1 MIFESWVCA
10 GVPMNR
16 ELRVAVD
23 VGCHGHR
30 VAVGLSDGGLIDE
43 FDITHDAAGLS
54 LFFQR
59 VGRHERE
66 HGLPVA
72 VAMEG
77 YNGYARPLDRQVLGR
92 GYRLYNVNNLKL
104 ARYKEI
110 FPAPAKTDAIDAR
123 RMLELFQFKD
133 RVPQAREVLQEV
145 GAVPIEHEQLKA
157 LTRRRKQL
165 VAERMRAGNRLQ
177 ANLQAI
183 SPGLLDLTGE
193 ADNLWFLTLL
203 SCRDDLA
210 KLKGLRLSSLLALK
224 GVGKLYASKVRAWQ
238 PTATFSEAVAWMGPM
253 VISDA
258 RRMLEL
264 RAQVKTLQLQIQSL
278 CQSSR
283 TACQLQTIPGFGT
296 VTAGEITGELGAIE
310 RFESEASLAM
320 YAGMAPLDN
329 SSGKRIASKSPRQV
343 NARARAAMM
352 IVVARHI
359 GCVAQSRAFYDKKR
373 LQGKSHNQALRA
385 LGRHLIR
392 VIWSMLQHNRD
403 YQVRESLKNT

>member
-1 MIFESWVCA
+1 
-10 GVPMNR
+10 MNP

-23 VGCHGHR
+23 VGFNRHR

-59 VGRHERE
+59 VGRLEHE

-145 GAVPIEHEQLKA
+145 GSVPLDHEQLKA
-157 LTRRRKQL
+157 LTRWRKHM
-165 VAERMRAGNRLQ
+165 VAERMRTGSRMQ
-177 ANLQAI
+177 ANLQAAC
-183 SPGLLDLTGE
+183 PGLLDLTGE
-193 ADNLWFLTLL
+193 ADNLWFLNLL
-203 SCRDDLA
+203 SCRADLT
-210 KLKGLRLSSLLALK
+210 KLKGLRMTSLLALK

-238 PTATFSEAVAWMGPM
+238 QTAVFSEAVGWIGPM
-253 VISDA
+253 IVSDA
-258 RRMLEL
+258 GRMLEL
-264 RAQVKTLQLQIQSL
+264 RTQIRALEVQIQSL
-278 CQSSR
+278 CHSSR
-283 TACQLQTIPGFGT
+283 MTCQLHTIPGFGK
-296 VTAGEITGELGAIE
+296 VTAAEITGELGAIE
-310 RFESEASLAM
+310 RFQSEASLAM
-320 YAGMAPLDN
+320 YVGMAPLDN

-343 NARARAAMM
+343 NARARTAMM

-403 YQVRESLKNT
+403 YQVREPSKIS

>member
-1 MIFESWVCA
+1 
-10 GVPMNR
+10 MNP

-23 VGCHGHR
+23 VGCHKHR

-66 HGLPVA
+66 HRVPVA

-110 FPAPAKTDAIDAR
+110 FPSPAKTDAIDAR

-145 GAVPIEHEQLKA
+145 GAVPLEHEQLKA

-165 VAERMRAGNRLQ
+165 VAERMRVGSRMQASLQ
-177 ANLQAI
+177 ATC
-183 SPGLLDLTGE
+183 PGLLDLTGE
-193 ADNLWFLTLL
+193 ADNLWFLNLL
-203 SCRDDLA
+203 TCREDLT
-210 KLKGLRLSSLLALK
+210 KLKGLRLGSLRALK
-224 GVGKLYASKVRAWQ
+224 GVGTLYASKVQAWQ
-238 PTATFSEAVAWMGPM
+238 QTATYSDAVAWMGPM
-253 VISDA
+253 IVSDA

-264 RAQVKTLQLQIQSL
+264 RAQIKALQVQIEAL
-278 CQSSR
+278 CQSS
-283 TACQLQTIPGFGT
+283 TMACRMLTIPGVGA
-296 VTAGEITGELGAIE
+296 VSAGELAGEIGAIG

-320 YAGMAPLDN
+320 YVGMAPLDN
-329 SSGKRIASKSPRQV
+329 SSGRRTASKSPRQV
-343 NARARAAMM
+343 NARARAATM
-352 IVVARHI
+352 IVTARHI
-359 GCVAQSRAFYDKKR
+359 ACVAQSRSFYDKKR
-373 LQGKSHNQALRA
+373 LQGKTHNQALRA

-392 VIWSMLQHNRD
+392 VIWSMLQHDRD
-403 YQVRESLKNT
+403 YQVRDPSKNT

>member
-1 MIFESWVCA
+1 
-10 GVPMNR
+10 MNP

-23 VGCHGHR
+23 VGCNRHR

-43 FDITHDAAGLS
+43 FDFTHDAAGLS

-66 HGLPVA
+66 RALPVA

-77 YNGYARPLDRQVLGR
+77 YNGYARPLDRLVLGR
-92 GYRLYNVNNLKL
+92 GYRLFNVNNLKL

-123 RMLELFQFKD
+123 RMLELFQLKD

-145 GAVPIEHEQLKA
+145 GPIPIEHEQLKA
-157 LTRRRKQL
+157 LTRWRKQL
-165 VAERMRAGNRLQ
+165 VGERMRAGNRMQ

-183 SPGLLDLTGE
+183 CPGLLDLTGE
-193 ADNLWFLTLL
+193 ADNLWFLNLL
-203 SCRDDLA
+203 SCRDDLT
-210 KLKGLRLSSLLALK
+210 KLKGLRLTSLLALK
-224 GVGKLYASKVRAWQ
+224 GVGKLYASKVQAWQ
-238 PTATFSEAVAWMGPM
+238 QAVIFSDTVAWMGPM
-253 VISDA
+253 IVSDA

-264 RAQVKTLQLQIQSL
+264 RAQIKALETQIQPL

-283 TACQLQTIPGFGT
+283 IACQLRTIPGFGT
-296 VTAGEITGELGAIE
+296 VTAGEITGELGTIE
-310 RFESEASLAM
+310 RFDSEASLAM
-320 YAGMAPLDN
+320 YVGMAPLDN
-329 SSGKRIASKSPRQV
+329 SSGKRTASKSPRQV
-343 NARARAAMM
+343 NVRARAAMM

-373 LQGKSHNQALRA
+373 IQGKSHNQALRA

-403 YQVRESLKNT
+403 YQVREPLKIT

>member
-1 MIFESWVCA
+1 
-10 GVPMNR
+10 MNR

-23 VGCHGHR
+23 VGCNKHR

-43 FDITHDAAGLS
+43 FDIAHDAAGLS

-66 HGLPVA
+66 YRLPVA

-110 FPAPAKTDAIDAR
+110 FPSPAKTDAIDAR
-123 RMLELFQFKD
+123 RMLELFQLKD

-145 GAVPIEHEQLKA
+145 GAVPIGHEQLKA
-157 LTRRRKQL
+157 LTRWRKQL
-165 VAERMRAGNRLQ
+165 VTERMRAGNRLQ
-177 ANLQAI
+177 ANLQATC
-183 SPGLLDLTGE
+183 PGLLDLTGE
-193 ADNLWFLTLL
+193 ADNLWFLNLL
-203 SCRDDLA
+203 TCRGDLT
-210 KLKGLRLSSLLALK
+210 KLKALRLSSLLALK
-224 GVGKLYASKVRAWQ
+224 GVGTLYASKVRAWQ

-253 VISDA
+253 IVSDA

-264 RAQVKTLQLQIQSL
+264 RAQIEALRGQIDALGQASPM
-278 CQSSR
+278 
-283 TACQLQTIPGFGT
+283 ACQLRTMPGFGT
-296 VTAGEITGELGAIE
+296 VTAGEITGEVGAIE
-310 RFESEASLAM
+310 RFEGEASLAM
-320 YAGMAPLDN
+320 YVGMAPLDN
-329 SSGKRIASKSPRQV
+329 SSGKRTASKSPRQV

-359 GCVAQSRAFYDKKR
+359 GCVTQSRAFYDKKR

-392 VIWSMLQHNRD
+392 VIWSMFQHNRD
-403 YQVRESLKNT
+403 YQVREPLKNT

>member
-23 VGCHGHR
+23 VGCNRHR
-30 VAVGLSDGGLIDE
+30 VAVGLSDGGLLDE

-145 GAVPIEHEQLKA
+145 GPVPIEHEQLKA

-165 VAERMRAGNRLQ
+165 VAERMRIGNRMQ
-177 ANLQAI
+177 ANLQATC
-183 SPGLLDLTGE
+183 PGLLDLTGE
-193 ADNLWFLTLL
+193 ADNLWFLNLL

-210 KLKGLRLSSLLALK
+210 KLKGLRLSSLFALK
-224 GVGKLYASKVRAWQ
+224 GVGTLYASKVQAWQ
-238 PTATFSEAVAWMGPM
+238 QTATYSDAVAWMGPM
-253 VISDA
+253 IVSDA

-264 RAQVKTLQLQIQSL
+264 RAQIKALHTQIASL
-278 CQSSR
+278 CQSSPM
-283 TACQLQTIPGFGT
+283 ACQLHTIPGFGT
-296 VTAGEITGELGAIE
+296 VTAGEITGELGIIE

-320 YAGMAPLDN
+320 YVGMAPLDN
-329 SSGKRIASKSPRQV
+329 SSGKRVASKSPRQV

-352 IVVARHI
+352 IAVARHI
-359 GCVAQSRAFYDKKR
+359 SCVAQSRAFYDKKR

-403 YQVRESLKNT
+403 YQVREPVKNT

>member
-1 MIFESWVCA
+1 MIFESQVCA

-23 VGCHGHR
+23 VGCNRHR

-43 FDITHDAAGLS
+43 FDIAHDAAGLS

-145 GAVPIEHEQLKA
+145 GSVPIEHEQLKA
-157 LTRRRKQL
+157 LTRWRKQL
-165 VAERMRAGNRLQ
+165 VAERIRAGNRLQ
-177 ANLQAI
+177 ANLQATC
-183 SPGLLDLTGE
+183 PGLLDLTGD
-193 ADNLWFLTLL
+193 AANLWFLTLL
-203 SCRDDLA
+203 SCRDDLT
-210 KLKGLRLSSLLALK
+210 KLKGLRLSSLLALE
-224 GVGKLYASKVRAWQ
+224 GVGKLYASKVCTWQ
-238 PTATFSEAVAWMGPM
+238 QTATFSEASAWMGPM
-253 VISDA
+253 IVSDA

-264 RAQVKTLQLQIQSL
+264 RAQIKALEVRIQSL
-278 CQSSR
+278 CQASR
-283 TACQLQTIPGFGT
+283 MACQLHTIPGVGA
-296 VTAGEITGELGAIE
+296 VTAGELTGEIGAIG

-320 YAGMAPLDN
+320 YVGMAPLDN
-329 SSGKRIASKSPRQV
+329 SSGKRTASKSPRQV

-359 GCVAQSRAFYDKKR
+359 GCVPQSRAFYDKKR
-373 LQGKSHNQALRA
+373 LQGKTHNQALRA

-403 YQVRESLKNT
+403 YQVRDPSKNT

>member
-1 MIFESWVCA
+1 
-10 GVPMNR
+10 MNL

-23 VGCHGHR
+23 VGCNKHR
-30 VAVGLSDGGLIDE
+30 VAVGLSEGGLIDE
-43 FDITHDAAGLS
+43 FDIAHDAAGLS

-59 VGRHERE
+59 VGDHARE

-77 YNGYARPLDRQVLGR
+77 YNGYARPLDRQVLRR

-145 GAVPIEHEQLKA
+145 GLVPIEHEQLKA
-157 LTRRRKQL
+157 LTRWRKQL
-165 VAERMRAGNRLQ
+165 VAERMRAGSRMQ
-177 ANLQAI
+177 ANLQATC
-183 SPGLLDLTGE
+183 PGLLDLTGG
-193 ADNLWFLTLL
+193 ADNLWFLNLL
-203 SCRDDLA
+203 SCRDDLI
-210 KLKGLRLSSLLALK
+210 KLKGVRLSSLLALK
-224 GVGKLYASKVRAWQ
+224 GVGTLYASKVRAWQ
-238 PTATFSEAVAWMGPM
+238 QTVTFSETVAWVGPM
-253 VISDA
+253 IISDA
-258 RRMLEL
+258 KRMLEL
-264 RAQVKTLQLQIQSL
+264 RTQIQALEVQIQSL

-283 TACQLQTIPGFGT
+283 MACQLDTIPGFGT

-310 RFESEASLAM
+310 RFEGEASLAM
-320 YAGMAPLDN
+320 YVGMAPLDN
-329 SSGKRIASKSPRQV
+329 SSGKRTASKSPRQV

-359 GCVAQSRAFYDKKR
+359 GCVPQSRAFYDKKR

-403 YQVRESLKNT
+403 YQVRELAKNT

>member
-1 MIFESWVCA
+1 
-10 GVPMNR
+10 MNP

-23 VGCHGHR
+23 VGCNRHR

-66 HGLPVA
+66 RALPVA

-123 RMLELFQFKD
+123 RMLELFQLKD

-145 GAVPIEHEQLKA
+145 GPIPIEHEQLKA
-157 LTRRRKQL
+157 LTRWRKQL
-165 VAERMRAGNRLQ
+165 VGERMRAGNRMQ

-183 SPGLLDLTGE
+183 CPGLLDLTGE
-193 ADNLWFLTLL
+193 ADNLWFLNLL
-203 SCRDDLA
+203 SCRDDLT
-210 KLKGLRLSSLLALK
+210 KLKGLRLTSLLALK
-224 GVGKLYASKVRAWQ
+224 GVGKLYASKVQAWQ
-238 PTATFSEAVAWMGPM
+238 QAVIFSDTVAWMGPM
-253 VISDA
+253 IVTDA
-258 RRMLEL
+258 RRMLDL
-264 RAQVKTLQLQIQSL
+264 RAQIKALEAQIQPL

-283 TACQLQTIPGFGT
+283 TACQLRTIPGFGT
-296 VTAGEITGELGAIE
+296 VTAGEITGELGTIE
-310 RFESEASLAM
+310 RFDSEASLAM
-320 YAGMAPLDN
+320 YVGMAPLDN
-329 SSGKRIASKSPRQV
+329 SSGKRTASKSPRQV
-343 NARARAAMM
+343 NVRARAAMM

-373 LQGKSHNQALRA
+373 IQGKSHNQALRA

-403 YQVRESLKNT
+403 YQVREPLKIT

>member
-1 MIFESWVCA
+1 
-10 GVPMNR
+10 MNR

-23 VGCHGHR
+23 VGCHKHR

-43 FDITHDAAGLS
+43 FDIAHDAAGLS

-59 VGRHERE
+59 VGLHERE
-66 HGLPVA
+66 HGVPVA

-77 YNGYARPLDRQVLGR
+77 YNGYARPLDRQVLER

-123 RMLELFQFKD
+123 RMLELFQFRD

-145 GAVPIEHEQLKA
+145 GPVPIKHEQLKA
-157 LTRRRKQL
+157 LTRWRKQL

-177 ANLQAI
+177 SNLQATC
-183 SPGLLDLTGE
+183 PGLLDLTGQ
-193 ADNLWFLTLL
+193 ADNLWFLNLL
-203 SCRDDLA
+203 TCRGDLT
-210 KLKGLRLSSLLALK
+210 KLKALRLSSLLALK
-224 GVGKLYASKVRAWQ
+224 GVGALYASKVRAWQ
-238 PTATFSEAVAWMGPM
+238 PTAAFSEAVAWMGPM
-253 VISDA
+253 IVSDA

-264 RAQVKTLQLQIQSL
+264 RAQIEALKVQIESL
-278 CQSSR
+278 CQSSPMACRLR
-283 TACQLQTIPGFGT
+283 TMAGFGA
-296 VTAGEITGELGAIE
+296 VSAGELTGELGAIE
-310 RFESEASLAM
+310 RFEGEASLAM
-320 YAGMAPLDN
+320 YVGMAPLDN
-329 SSGKRIASKSPRQV
+329 SSGKRTGSKSPRQV

-392 VIWSMLQHNRD
+392 VIWSMFQHNRD
-403 YQVRESLKNT
+403 YQVREPLKNT